1 MSTSASGAAAGDFSP
16 LLRRRLDIMV
26 DACGVLRF
34 ALALGKAVGV
44 VFHGRPKMQV
54 WILLQSLKLAV
65 LECCKS
71 WNAAKTVHR
80 KDWPRAW
87 LTSSRGERNRSHHSF
102 TLHSAHF
109 SSAVSR
115 ILAFQQYR
123 RCSERA
129 TARQVLRKKGAAR
142 LSLGAHTICGAEFA
156 DGSQDAKRNS
166 RQQDDL
172 SSSSS

>member
-1 MSTSASGAAAGDFSP
+1 MAASSARAAARSLVVFPSWASAARRRVSTSASGAAAGDFSFC
-16 LLRRRLDIMV
+16 V
-26 DACGVLRF
+26 ACSAF
-34 ALALGKAVGV
+34 
-44 VFHGRPKMQV
+44 Q
-54 WILLQSLKLAV
+54 LAV

-115 ILAFQQYR
+115 ILAFQHYR